1 MAVETELGSAKDRR
15 RERAQDYLETDLAK
29 QRQWYSARASKH
41 KAYAQRMGLAVIA
54 GGGLVTFVAAIKP
67 LEPGVATIILA
78 ALGFLIALV
87 QGIMRIWRYDETWVE
102 YRKASE
108 RMKRE
113 QRLYVNA
120 CGPYADGADEEAR
133 FKAFVMA
140 IEQVIAEEQ
149 QIYFA
154 STAAPKEGEQKKA
167 P

>member
-1 MAVETELGSAKDRR
+1 VNGDQEQGSAKDQR
-15 RERAQDYLETDLAK
+15 RERAKDYLETDLAE
-29 QRQWYSARASKH
+29 QREWYSARASKH

-54 GGGLVTFVAAIKP
+54 GGGLVTLVSAIKP
-67 LEPGVATIILA
+67 LGPDVAAMIA
-78 ALGFLIALV
+78 AVLGFLIALV

-120 CGPYADGADEEAR
+120 CGPYADTADEDER

-149 QIYFA
+149 QIYFGN
-154 STAAPKEGEQKKA
+154 TAAPKEGEPKKV

>member
-1 MAVETELGSAKDRR
+1 MAVETELGSAKDQR
-15 RERAQDYLETDLAK
+15 RERARDYLETDLAK
-29 QRQWYSARASKH
+29 QREWYSARASKY
-41 KAYAQRMGLAVIA
+41 KAYAQRMGLMIIA
-54 GGGLVTFVAAIKP
+54 GGGLVTFMAAVKP
-67 LEPGVATIILA
+67 LGPGATTIILA

-87 QGIMRIWRYDETWVE
+87 QGILRIWRYDETWVE

-120 CGPYADGADEEAR
+120 CGPYADTADEEER

-149 QIYFA
+149 QIYFT
-154 STAAPKEGEQKKA
+154 STAAPKEGEQKKV